1 MKICIIDDN
10 QDILELL
17 KNILEETG
25 NDVSTANNGKDG
37 LSLIINEKFD
47 LIFLDI
53 TMPDYSGIDIVR
65 YLDSVA
71 KLRDS
76 NILFLTAADIPDLMI
91 QEWLD
96 KGVKR
101 CLKKPVEIDNIFEQ
115 IVEAKP
121 GI

>member
-17 KNILEETG
+17 KNILETTG
-25 NDVSTANNGKDG
+25 NDTFTADNGKDG

-65 YLDSVA
+65 YLDSAA

-76 NILFLTAADIPDLMI
+76 NILFLTAADIPDSMI

-96 KGVKR
+96 KGVKG
-101 CLKKPVEIDNIFEQ
+101 CMKKPVEIDDIFEQ